1 MQPLYQESIYLNEQ
15 QQASSSS
22 AASFSGGGGGL
33 DIPNSDGGVRNEMVF
48 IPPTN
53 DVVVTGLNE
62 SSSNDLS
69 LQGGG
74 LSLSLGNQIQ
84 YHYQNLSN
92 QLNYSNDENGKS
104 LSHHHHQHQAE
115 QVPSTGYSNGV
126 GYYNNYRY
134 ETSGFVSSVLRS
146 RYLKPTQQL
155 LDEVVSVRKDM
166 KLGDSNK
173 KTKNNN
179 NYKAQDFTNGS
190 SDNNTENEKLHEELS
205 PQERQELQSKKNKL
219 LTMADEVDKRYNQYY
234 HQMEALASSFE
245 MVAGLGA
252 AKPYTSVALNRISRH
267 FRCLRDAIK
276 EQIQVIRGK
285 LGEKETS
292 EEQGERIPRLRYLD
306 QRLRQQRALH
316 QQLGMNEKLHEEL
329 SPQERQELQSKKNK
343 LLTMADEVDKRY
355 NQYYHQM
362 EALASSF
369 EMVAGLGAAKPY
381 TSVALNRISRHFR
394 CLRDA
399 IKEQIQVIR
408 GKLGEKETSEEQGER
423 IPRLRYLDQ
432 RLRQQRALHQQ
443 LGMVRPSWRPQR
455 GLPENSVSILRAWLF
470 EHFLHPYPKESE
482 KIMLAKQT
490 GLSKN
495 QVANWFINA
504 RVRLWKPM
512 IEEMYK
518 EEFGDASELLSN
530 SNRDKNKMQETS
542 QLKHEDSSSS
552 QQHHQG
558 NNNNNNIAYTSA
570 VEENLVFTDP
580 KPDRV
585 TTTGDYDSLM
595 NYHQGFGVDDYNRY
609 IGLGNQQDGRFSN
622 PHQLHDFVV

>member
-1 MQPLYQESIYLNEQ
+1 MAVYYPTSVGMQPLYQEPIYLNDQQQQQ

-22 AASFSGGGGGL
+22 AASFSGGGGL
-33 DIPNSDGGVRNEMVF
+33 DIPNSGGVVPNEMVF
-48 IPPTN
+48 IPPSN
-53 DVVVTGLNE
+53 DVVVTGLNG

-69 LQGGG
+69 FQGGG

-92 QLNYSNDENGKS
+92 QLSYSNDENGKS
-104 LSHHHHQHQAE
+104 LSHQHHQADQ
-115 QVPSTGYSNGV
+115 QMPSSGYSNGV
-126 GYYNNYRY
+126 GFYNNYRY

-155 LDEVVSVRKDM
+155 LDEVVSVRREM
-166 KLGDSNK
+166 KLGESSSNK
-173 KTKNNN
+173 KIKIKSSND
-179 NYKAQDFTNGS
+179 KGQEFTNGS
-190 SDNNTENEKLHEELS
+190 SDHNTENEKLQEELS

-219 LTMADEVDKRYNQYY
+219 LTMVDEVDKRYNQYY

-245 MVAGLGA
+245 MVTGLGA

-267 FRCLRDAIK
+267 FRCLRD
-276 EQIQVIRGK
+276 
-285 LGEKETS
+285 T
-292 EEQGERIPRLRYLD
+292 
-306 QRLRQQRALH
+306 
-316 QQLGMNEKLHEEL
+316 
-329 SPQERQELQSKKNK
+329 
-343 LLTMADEVDKRY
+343 
-355 NQYYHQM
+355 
-362 EALASSF
+362 
-369 EMVAGLGAAKPY
+369 
-381 TSVALNRISRHFR
+381 
-394 CLRDA
+394 

-518 EEFGDASELLSN
+518 EEFGDDASELLSK
-530 SNRDKNKMQETS
+530 SNQENNKNKMHETS

-552 QQHHQG
+552 QQQNHG
-558 NNNNNNIAYTSA
+558 NNNNAYTSGA
-570 VEENLVFTDP
+570 EENLVFTDP

-585 TTTGDYDSLM
+585 TATGDYDSLM
-595 NYHQGFGVDDYNRY
+595 NYQGFGVDDYNRY

>member
-1 MQPLYQESIYLNEQ
+1 MAVYYPTSVGSMQSLYQEPIYLHEQQQQ

-22 AASFSGGGGGL
+22 AASFSAGAGAGVVNCL
-33 DIPNSDGGVRNEMVF
+33 EIPNSAPNEMVF
-48 IPPTN
+48 IPPTSDASHLIN
-53 DVVVTGLNE
+53 GNVTV
-62 SSSNDLS
+62 SSNDLS
-69 LQGGG
+69 FHGGG

-92 QLNYSNDENGKS
+92 QLSYNNQENVKT
-104 LSHHHHQHQAE
+104 HHHQ
-115 QVPSTGYSNGV
+115 VPSFGF
-126 GYYNNYRY
+126 YNN
-134 ETSGFVSSVLRS
+134 GFVSSVLRS

-155 LDEVVSVRKDM
+155 LDEVVSV
-166 KLGDSNK
+166 K
-173 KTKNNN
+173 KTNKNSD
-179 NYKAQDFTNGS
+179 KGQDFTNGS
-190 SDNNTENEKLHEELS
+190 KPNDEINREDLS
-205 PQERQELQSKKNKL
+205 PTERQELQSKKNKL
-219 LTMADEVDKRYNQYY
+219 LTMVDEVDKRYNQYY

-245 MVAGLGA
+245 MVAGHGA

-276 EQIQVIRGK
+276 EQVQVIRGK
-285 LGEKETS
+285 LGENNES
-292 EEQGERIPRLRYLD
+292 CDER
-306 QRLRQQRALH
+306 
-316 QQLGMNEKLHEEL
+316 G
-329 SPQERQELQSKKNK
+329 
-343 LLTMADEVDKRY
+343 
-355 NQYYHQM
+355 
-362 EALASSF
+362 
-369 EMVAGLGAAKPY
+369 
-381 TSVALNRISRHFR
+381 
-394 CLRDA
+394 
-399 IKEQIQVIR
+399 
-408 GKLGEKETSEEQGER
+408 GER

-443 LGMVRPSWRPQR
+443 LGMVRPTWRPQR

-518 EEFGDASELLSN
+518 EEFGESPELLSD
-530 SNRDKNKMQETS
+530 SNQDSNKKKRMNETF

-552 QQHHQG
+552 HQQNHG
-558 NNNNNNIAYTSA
+558 GNNNNIAYTSDA
-570 VEENLVFTDP
+570 EENLIFADP
-580 KPDRV
+580 KP
-585 TTTGDYDSLM
+585 DSLM
-595 NYHQGFGVDDYNRY
+595 NYNGFGVGDYNGY